1 MKSRFFG
8 VLALMACGAVAAI
21 PARADTRAVVP
32 VPESEPNNTTLTA
45 DPLTLAGG
53 CEVVSGA
60 ISPTSD
66 LDYFSFAAAPGSR
79 VWAFVDTSASPVGQN
94 DSVLTLV
101 APNGITEIEQ
111 DDDDGTETNCGTTN
125 LHPGQEVSSAI
136 AGRVLTAGG
145 TYFLRVEGFPS
156 FTVASYR
163 LMVVVTSSAAAEAE
177 PNNTSGTANP
187 IVTSGS
193 PIGVRNASIGV
204 VGDADFYS
212 VDAVAGSTLFISADG
227 DPERNGGTDIV
238 VDLIQPNGS
247 TVIIS
252 IDNSDNVGFPAPPA
266 ESFCYAVPVS
276 GTYFVRVTGF
286 TNANKMTTGTYSL
299 MVAACGLPTT
309 PTPTPT
315 RTATIVV
322 GGPTATPTRTATV
335 TVTGGP
341 ATATPTRTFTPQGG
355 GGIAPSDIPTL
366 SFPMLLLMALALIA
380 AAFVLVRRL

>member
-1 MKSRFFG
+1 MKRLVG
-8 VLALMACGAVAAI
+8 VLALTVSGLLSAAAAGAAGL
-21 PARADTRAVVP
+21 AVVP
-32 VPESEPNNTTLTA
+32 VPESEPNNTSATA
-45 DPLTLAGG
+45 DLLSLTGG
-53 CEVVSGA
+53 CEVASGA
-60 ISPTSD
+60 ISPAGD
-66 LDYFSFAAAPGSR
+66 LDFFSFTAAPGSR

-94 DSVLTLV
+94 DSLLTLF
-101 APNGITEIEQ
+101 AADGITQIEQ

-145 TYFLRVEGFPS
+145 TYFLRVAAFS
-156 FTVASYR
+156 ATTVASYR
-163 LMVVVTSSAAAEAE
+163 LTVVVTSSATAEVE
-177 PNNTSGTANP
+177 PNNTSATANP

-266 ESFCYAVPVS
+266 ESFCYDVPVS

-315 RTATIVV
+315 RTATTVV